1 MSVTVL
7 AVDDDD
13 RRTRILQAAER
24 AFARYGFRSAT
35 MQLVAVEAGMS
46 AGNLYRT
53 FASKEE
59 IVSGLAARDQCAFA
73 EDFDTLDSSGD
84 LAAMMEP
91 MLRKHLVEA
100 PVERHRLALEIWAEA
115 GRNSAVAAMCLATE
129 TAVRARLVAAIRS
142 SRSKGVKVEG
152 LDPEFIVRCMFT
164 VVAGLFKR
172 RALEPEFDAEAEI
185 ALALGILRALSAGA
199 VRPVRSGA
207 RGNIA

>member
-1 MSVTVL
+1 MPITVL

-13 RRTRILQAAER
+13 RRIRILHAAER
-24 AFARYGFRSAT
+24 AFTRYGFHGAT
-35 MQLVAVEAGMS
+35 MQLVALEAGMS

-73 EDFDTLDSSGD
+73 EDFDGLDSSGD

-91 MLRKHLVEA
+91 MLRKHLVDA

-115 GRNSAVAAMCLATE
+115 GRNRAVAAICLAIE
-129 TAVRARLVAAIRS
+129 MAVRARLVAAIRS
-142 SRSKGVKVEG
+142 SRPAGVEAEG
-152 LDPEFIVRCMFT
+152 LDPEFAVRVMFT
-164 VVAGLFKR
+164 VVAGLLKR
-172 RALEPEFDAEAEI
+172 RALEPDFDAEAEI

-199 VRPVRSGA
+199 VRPVRSGLE
-207 RGNIA
+207 GGIT

>member
-7 AVDDDD
+7 AVDDGE

-24 AFARYGFRSAT
+24 AFARYGFHGAT

-59 IVSGLAARDQCAFA
+59 IVSGLAECDQSALA
-73 EDFDTLDSSGD
+73 EDFDALDPSGD

-91 MLRKHLVEA
+91 MLRKHLVDA

-115 GRNSAVAAMCLATE
+115 GRNRAIAAMCLATE
-129 TAVRARLVAAIRS
+129 KAVRARLVAAIRS
-142 SRSKGVKVEG
+142 SRSTGGRCGDV
-152 LDPEFIVRCMFT
+152 DPEFTVRVMFT

-172 RALEPEFDAEAEI
+172 RALEPDFDAEAEI
-185 ALALGILRALSAGA
+185 ALALGVLRALSAGA

-207 RGNIA
+207 EGDIA